1 MFRYYLK
8 LRKDCK
14 SNTIINI
21 RKEVQTFQYTFWRVT
36 QLPFRHLLY
45 NGSGLGGQK
54 GYIECK
60 IVTFIGGVQDGTRM
74 FKINVGSYKYFLRLK
89 NIYNQLFKFISKVNC
104 KM

>member
-45 NGSGLGGQK
+45 NNSGLGGQK

-60 IVTFIGGVQDGTRM
+60 IVPFIGGVQDGTRM
-74 FKINVGSYKYFLRLK
+74 FKINVGSYKYFLRVK
-89 NIYNQLFKFISKVNC
+89 NICNQLFKFISKVNC

>member
-60 IVTFIGGVQDGTRM
+60 IVPFIGGVQDGTRM
-74 FKINVGSYKYFLRLK
+74 FKIKCRKLQVLLEVKKHL
-89 NIYNQLFKFISKVNC
+89 
-104 KM
+104 